1 MYRAFVAAVLTVTV
15 GFVPTVALAQRPV
28 KPSAAPAASAPQ
40 AVAAP
45 SANGAE
51 IKLDETTTLKAAA
64 LEARMSALLANFALL
79 QRQAQDIQ
87 QELAKMLDERKK
99 LIEDAGKKASVDVK
113 DSNEWA
119 FDNKGQRYVQ
129 ARHTPATPAR

>member
-15 GFVPTVALAQRPV
+15 GFVPTVALAQRPAR
-28 KPSAAPAASAPQ
+28 PSTAPAAAPQ
-40 AVAAP
+40 PAAAP
-45 SANGAE
+45 TPASAD

-99 LIEDAGKKASVDVK
+99 LIEDAAKKSSVDVK
-113 DSNEWA
+113 DANEWA
-119 FDNKGQRYVQ
+119 FDNKGQRYVH
-129 ARHTPATPAR
+129 ARRGAAPQR